1 MTEAHDRS
9 YKHSTPTGQ
18 LQEPERCRTWV
29 FVCQCVR
36 QPDSPQAHRRVCLR
50 VLMRSSKWPAEYVGR
65 TGDGHTQRQPSQ
77 GANSSIACEFRLFS
91 AFYTELCLRA
101 RRCASTPWLTSV
113 WSSMALLLIKRGP
126 TISGWHTL
134 GRSPTL
140 DLAL

>member
-1 MTEAHDRS
+1 MTEALDRS

-36 QPDSPQAHRRVCLR
+36 QLDSPQAHRRVCLR
-50 VLMRSSKWPAEYVGR
+50 VLMRVPAVYVGK
-65 TGDGHTQRQPSQ
+65 TGWLQYTRRQSSR
-77 GANSSIACEFRLFS
+77 GANSSMACEFSLFS
-91 AFYTELCLRA
+91 AFYTELCLKA

-113 WSSMALLLIKRGP
+113 WSSTALLLTKRGP

-134 GRSPTL
+134 ERSPTL